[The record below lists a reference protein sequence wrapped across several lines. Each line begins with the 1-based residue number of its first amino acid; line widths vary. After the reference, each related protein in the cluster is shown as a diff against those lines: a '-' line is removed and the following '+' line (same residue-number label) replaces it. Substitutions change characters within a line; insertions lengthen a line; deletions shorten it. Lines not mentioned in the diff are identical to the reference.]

1 MTPRPEASRAPIGI
15 LGLVL
20 VTLGGLAATY
30 AGTVTCHED
39 VQSPKQ
45 APNLCGSAGSQPTA
59 WLPIILGFFAFLV
72 LLIGGVRAKVLWVA
86 TAVIVGAEGA
96 LFLMWALVSHGTI
109 SY

>member
-1 MTPRPEASRAPIGI
+1 MTSRPEASRAPIGI

-45 APNLCGSAGSQPTA
+45 APNLCGSVGSQPTV
-59 WLPIILGFFAFLV
+59 WLPIILGFFAFLL
-72 LLIGGVRAKVLWVA
+72 LLIGGVRARVLWVA